1 MLHSYII
8 TRPAATRLECD
19 LKAKYDSA
27 GQVCH
32 LFCWTASMSGVGRGR
47 SGKREWSQST
57 NMQNIVVDLQATNQF
72 LFQDL
77 RRNINLE
84 ALGLRK

>member
-1 MLHSYII
+1 
-8 TRPAATRLECD
+8 
-19 LKAKYDSA
+19 
-27 GQVCH
+27 
-32 LFCWTASMSGVGRGR
+32 MSGVGRGR
-47 SGKREWSQST
+47 SGKRECSQFA
-57 NMQNIVVDLQATNQF
+57 NMQITVVDMQSTNQF

>member
-1 MLHSYII
+1 
-8 TRPAATRLECD
+8 
-19 LKAKYDSA
+19 
-27 GQVCH
+27 
-32 LFCWTASMSGVGRGR
+32 MSGVGRGR